1 MKKRLTKPER
11 AQIAEMLVEGI
22 QVSEIAS
29 RFNISIPTV
38 YKQRARLINEGLKIS
53 SKRGKKMTLN
63 NIVQKSS
70 MNDSSPITVR
80 SFEEYRFLINGVSI
94 RISSKAKDVFISES
108 EMRIEF

>member
-38 YKQRARLINEGLKIS
+38 YNQRTRLINEGLKIS
-53 SKRGKKMTLN
+53 SKRGKKKTSN
-63 NIVQKSS
+63 NTEQRSLR
-70 MNDSSPITVR
+70 NDSSPINVR

-94 RISSKAKDVFISES
+94 RISAKAKDVFVSES

>member
-1 MKKRLTKPER
+1 MTRRLTKPER

-38 YKQRARLINEGLKIS
+38 YNQRARLIKEGLKIS
-53 SKRGKKMTLN
+53 SKRGNKINSNSTD
-63 NIVQKSS
+63 QKSLR
-70 MNDSSPITVR
+70 NDPSSIAVK

-94 RISSKAKDVFISES
+94 RISAKAKDIFVSES
-108 EMRIEF
+108 GMRIEF